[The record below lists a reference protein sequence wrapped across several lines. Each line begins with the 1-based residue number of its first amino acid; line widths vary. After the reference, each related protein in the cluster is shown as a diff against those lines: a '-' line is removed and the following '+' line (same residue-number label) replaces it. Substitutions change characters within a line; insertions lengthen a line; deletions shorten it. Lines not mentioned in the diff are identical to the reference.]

1 MRALISQRSY
11 TDVMINMNLLAVV
24 TLPSIYQFISMLVT
38 TVKLHGAE
46 AYDSQMKMHTS
57 TSKQTS
63 VYQEN

>member
-1 MRALISQRSY
+1 M
-11 TDVMINMNLLAVV
+11 MNMNLLAVV